1 MKWLVWGSLRN
12 LKRKVHHL
20 LLKYTTHRTVQTRNT
35 ISPLRLMS
43 HAVPTA
49 TLSTKTIPGGN
60 GGIVNTAHMDSST
73 NDHVCAKN
81 CAAYGPQGLVAYC
94 LPNGGGDVLV
104 ACTNSSQIVQTLS
117 GHSHPVTC
125 IVWHPPHVS
134 AYHQHANHL
143 YTADR
148 RGYVVL
154 WDVAEGVMER
164 TLCLPGH
171 RSVRCMSLSS
181 NRQLLIVLAKDN
193 TSYIFD
199 ALLSDPNPI
208 PNATIPLDPN
218 NRRNHLPFSP
228 SAFVFAP
235 LVDRSTAAVLLGD
248 RVRLISNVDALIV
261 GGGST
266 ASVNHLDPHDV
277 HGGSG
282 LGVPSPKDSVGS
294 WAKDVIFDSED
305 GQETVID
312 ICFSRAI
319 PELLFLA
326 ARHWVSLYDW
336 RLQFMLKEQIV
347 WSTKKDVE
355 FVSIYPVTPQSIE
368 EDGRLL
374 PHLFGLTSDGR
385 MTAWYITSMD
395 TFQTA
400 SCDTRGVRIPSK
412 HVHCV
417 CQSEMRSTDFCVL
430 FTDGSVAL
438 WRFLTDERCWSLTG
452 YIEVPI
458 QRPVAVC
465 GISFTEHHSASSFVG
480 GAAAPLSLSAPD
492 VGPASGGLHS
502 PTTSPMTQS
511 LPLNESPTPSTSQAP
526 VRISGLEYGDRS
538 IRQRLIVAAL
548 DSGDL
553 VVQNAMFN
561 VAQRK
566 FTIVH
571 AGTTKILQLA
581 PHLDDLLWVAT
592 CRTAGPNRH
601 YLQVALLSAR
611 SGELQRVLRDPSP
624 LPEPSML
631 STMTL
636 DDTRTFMLLGFVN
649 GSFEVWNV
657 ETRNLLFV
665 NNGNSIHHV
674 SWGPPAAKLDKNYGT
689 FQLVVAMM
697 EEGGGAQF
705 FRVEWDRATRLKELL
720 PIRVGGGGG
729 STIAYSCVVGGDLV
743 CADSSVGAS
752 VVKGVGEA
760 TKWAALQQVPQR
772 VAPINIVSSLTPS
785 SGSGSSRSMRS
796 STATA
801 ASPLALIGFEDGTFG
816 VWDTVSCKRLGMSK
830 THRTAE
836 GRQSLGW
843 LDGAVIALTPSGS
856 IYLMDTDCETV
867 NSSFMTRSL
876 RRPMQ
881 SIAFMK
887 PNHAMYLRSKWEM
900 CAVRG
905 RDELANR
912 RSKDFPMWSLRL
924 SQASVMSLTN
934 TTTYLVQNIAQ
945 PLPCR
950 GPLGQVITPTIM
962 TLVEELELYAD
973 TMLPDRIASLLH
985 VSAERC
991 AMEAAACLVAQF
1003 CGQKEKLH
1011 FWALVRYWRHSWEK
1025 NADAILE
1032 FSKGDVDAGS
1042 EACLDEGGSVDAL
1055 DSAFLQQWSHDILC
1069 PSQTAAP
1076 FGPMSPLFAADK
1088 YSEALAPVDILE
1100 MNRKCLIAL
1109 RRYALNS
1116 LRGHNVD
1123 DSEARL
1129 VMSRELLS
1137 LGDHAAACELLI
1149 DANIEHPSFDRFA
1162 TLAIAIAGA
1171 AQQQQGP
1178 AAQMLELTSKRAA
1191 AMLLAKGDV
1200 DGAAEKFSMIGEHY
1214 EASLALQSRG
1224 LWNGAALVARL
1235 SPMTES
1241 CRGELLHRY
1250 ATHCAQRGEGLVAAR
1265 MLLGLR
1271 APRQALVILA
1281 DCAPLTD
1288 VAGLF
1293 AVALARQYAMLS
1305 ESCLSTIVA
1314 SPLRTSHGATSSHQA
1329 ASPSE
1334 TFGQLLIS
1342 LLGDYENHLK
1352 AVGNVFCQQLVASLI
1367 AGLRSPESSFHDSGA
1382 AITE

>member
-1 MKWLVWGSLRN
+1 MAF
-12 LKRKVHHL
+12 
-20 LLKYTTHRTVQTRNT
+20 
-35 ISPLRLMS
+35 

-49 TLSTKTIPGGN
+49 TLSTKIIPGGN
-60 GGIVNTAHMDSST
+60 GGLFHSASLDSSGRGAPG
-73 NDHVCAKN
+73 NNASENFCAKN

-94 LPNGGGDVLV
+94 LPNGSGDVMI

-134 AYHQHANHL
+134 AFHQHANQL

-193 TSYIFD
+193 TSYVFD

-208 PNATIPLDPN
+208 PNAGIPLDPN
-218 NRRNHLPFSP
+218 NRRNHLSFSP
-228 SAFVFAP
+228 SAFLFAP
-235 LVDRSTAAVLLGD
+235 LVDRSTAAVVLGD
-248 RVRLISNVDALIV
+248 RVRLISNIDALIV
-261 GGGST
+261 GGGNT
-266 ASVNHLDPHDV
+266 ASVHHLDPHDV

-282 LGVPSPKDSVGS
+282 LGAPSPKDSVGP

-319 PELLFLA
+319 PEVLFLA
-326 ARHWVSLYDW
+326 SRHWVSLYDW
-336 RLQFMLKEQIV
+336 RLQMMLKEQIV
-347 WSTKKDVE
+347 WSTKRDVE
-355 FVSIYPVTPQSIE
+355 FVSIYPVSPQSIE

-400 SCDTRGVRIPSK
+400 SCDSRGVRIPSK
-412 HVHCV
+412 NVHCA

-430 FTDGSVAL
+430 FTDGSIAM
-438 WRFLTDERCWSLTG
+438 WRFLTDERCWTLTG

-465 GISFTEHHSASSFVG
+465 GIAFSEQHSASAFLG
-480 GAAAPLSLSAPD
+480 GAAAPLSLSLPD
-492 VGPASGGLHS
+492 VGPASNGLHS
-502 PTTSPMTQS
+502 PTTSPVSPS
-511 LPLNESPTPSTSQAP
+511 LALAATEGGAASTTSPPP
-526 VRISGLEYGDRS
+526 VRICGLEYGDRS
-538 IRQRLIVAAL
+538 IRQRLIVAGL

-561 VAQRK
+561 IAQRK

-581 PHLDDLLWVAT
+581 PHVDDLLWVAT

-631 STMTL
+631 STMSL

-665 NNGNSIHHV
+665 HNGNSIHHV
-674 SWGPPAAKLDKNYGT
+674 SWGPLAAKLDKNYGA

-705 FRVEWDRATRLKELL
+705 FRVDKDRATRLRELL

-729 STIAYSCVVGGDLV
+729 STIAYSAVVGGDLV

-760 TKWAALQQVPQR
+760 TKWASLQQVPQR
-772 VAPINIVSSLTPS
+772 VAPTNIVSSVSPS
-785 SGSGSSRSMRS
+785 SGGGSSSSSRSMRGSLS
-796 STATA
+796 ST
-801 ASPLALIGFEDGTFG
+801 SPSMALIGFEDGSFG
-816 VWDTVSCKRLGMSK
+816 VWDTVTCKRLGMSK

-836 GRQSLGW
+836 GRQPLGW

-856 IYLMDTDCETV
+856 IYLMYTDCETV

-881 SIAFMK
+881 SIAFMR

-905 RDELANR
+905 REVLANR
-912 RSKDFPMWSLRL
+912 HSKDFPMWSLRL

-934 TTTYLVQNIAQ
+934 TTTYLIQNIAQ

-973 TMLPDRIASLLH
+973 TMLPDRVASLLK

-1032 FSKGDVDAGS
+1032 FSKGDADSVS

-1055 DSAFLQQWSHDILC
+1055 DSAFLQQWAHDILC
-1069 PSQTAAP
+1069 PSQTAVP
-1076 FGPMSPLFAADK
+1076 FGPMSPLFAPDK
-1088 YSEALAPVDILE
+1088 YSEALAPVDIVE

-1171 AQQQQGP
+1171 AQQQQGY

-1265 MLLGLR
+1265 MLLGLK

-1305 ESCLSTIVA
+1305 ESCLSSIVA
-1314 SPLRTSHGATSSHQA
+1314 SPFRSSHAGTTSHQQEV
-1329 ASPSE
+1329 SPCE
-1334 TFGQLLIS
+1334 TFGQLLIA

-1352 AVGNVFCQQLVASLI
+1352 SVGNVFCQQLVATLI
-1367 AGLRSPESSFHDSGA
+1367 AGLRPPELPADSGHVVVD
-1382 AITE
+1382 